1 MLPFEFNKTQK
12 YFHSPFLLLLVI
24 LQKKTVCVAFSPPPH
39 PMPVKSKLDK
49 HCTAEVTYL
58 NGIQTNQFLFMFLI
72 WECSLLIHYT
82 LETHQ
87 GHKWSQVTGRQGQGA
102 LIITL
107 RQLEKAAAEGTLHPS
122 ASYKWTFQGLVRFF
136 FFFFSLQHPFYEW
149 NFRLHKVH
157 SYKSCAHRAR
167 SLGINRSW
175 VRLMWL
181 V

>member
-1 MLPFEFNKTQK
+1 MLPFKFNKTQQ

-24 LQKKTVCVAFSPPPH
+24 LQQKTVCVAFSPPPH

-136 FFFFSLQHPFYEW
+136 FFFFFPFSIHFMNET
-149 NFRLHKVH
+149 
-157 SYKSCAHRAR
+157 SGCTKSIHIKAVLTG
-167 SLGINRSW
+167 LGLSGSIG
-175 VRLMWL
+175 LG
-181 V
+181 